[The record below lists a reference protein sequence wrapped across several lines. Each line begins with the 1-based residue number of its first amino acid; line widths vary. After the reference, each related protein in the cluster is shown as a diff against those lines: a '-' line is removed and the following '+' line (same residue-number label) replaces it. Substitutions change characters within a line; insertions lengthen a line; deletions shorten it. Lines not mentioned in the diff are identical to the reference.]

1 MQIRGKGNLALS
13 GLVLML
19 AIAIPSSAQ
28 PARSTDDET
37 VLHFARDRGIST
49 EEARRRLDLQSL
61 AGDFQ
66 ADVVRI
72 APEMFGGLYIENE
85 PGMRVVLLMTDGG
98 RELVAPLLAG
108 RFARLTPIIDIQHA
122 DRSMQ
127 ELEGLVEAS
136 ASMLA
141 ALGQHASFDI
151 DVKANAAI
159 IISDDPEKLIE
170 LLTAAGYALPDG
182 VQVRKG
188 KPVENLVRV
197 AGL

>member
-1 MQIRGKGNLALS
+1 
-13 GLVLML
+13 
-19 AIAIPSSAQ
+19 
-28 PARSTDDET
+28 
-37 VLHFARDRGIST
+37 
-49 EEARRRLDLQSL
+49 
-61 AGDFQ
+61 
-66 ADVVRI
+66 
-72 APEMFGGLYIENE
+72 
-85 PGMRVVLLMTDGG
+85 
-98 RELVAPLLAG
+98 
-108 RFARLTPIIDIQHA
+108 
-122 DRSMQ
+122 MQ